1 MATTYEERKAH
12 RQAEAAAHPPRVL
25 TNDELRQQREK
36 IVRES
41 LDLYHPGHDCTAED
55 IKAHVSVT
63 HSDEAIA
70 EHARQ
75 WLAQKRAE
83 QDAYAAQ
90 LAKDQEAKKAA
101 EKATR
106 AHSAKLADANK
117 RAMTYQERAE
127 AAERKAKGLEAQL
140 DGLWKGQ
147 GRR

>member
-1 MATTYEERKAH
+1 M
-12 RQAEAAAHPPRVL
+12 
-25 TNDELRQQREK
+25 
-36 IVRES
+36 
-41 LDLYHPGHDCTAED
+41 
-55 IKAHVSVT
+55 SVT
-63 HSDEAIA
+63 HSDETIA

-106 AHSAKLADANK
+106 AHSAKLADANT

-127 AAERKAKGLEAQL
+127 AAEDRKPRGLKRSL
-140 DGLWKGQ
+140 TGY
-147 GRR
+147 GRDKAVTDTHQRLMSVAFPFKTDEGEESPSKAN